1 MLASEEFL
9 SGFAV
14 EALDRISSARAGV
27 HDAFRRDAAA
37 SQTLRVIHS
46 ESEAV
51 HMAERDEDDFV
62 TVASYSEVGE
72 AALAQS
78 VLDGAGVD
86 SFLSGEEAN
95 ILLPMSGARLQVRLS
110 DVDTARELLNTVPTL
125 QDEQG
130 TVSGATTEGAALADN
145 GDEL

>member
-1 MLASEEFL
+1 
-9 SGFAV
+9 
-14 EALDRISSARAGV
+14 
-27 HDAFRRDAAA
+27 
-37 SQTLRVIHS
+37 
-46 ESEAV
+46 
-51 HMAERDEDDFV
+51 MAERNEDDFV

-95 ILLPMSGARLQVRLS
+95 ILLPVSGARLQVRLA
-110 DVDTARELLNTVPTL
+110 DLETAHELLNTVPNTEL
-125 QDEQG
+125 E
-130 TVSGATTEGAALADN
+130 SGIVAGETAEGAALADN

>member
-1 MLASEEFL
+1 
-9 SGFAV
+9 
-14 EALDRISSARAGV
+14 
-27 HDAFRRDAAA
+27 
-37 SQTLRVIHS
+37 
-46 ESEAV
+46 
-51 HMAERDEDDFV
+51 MAERDEDDFV

-86 SFLSGEEAN
+86 SFLSGEQAN

-110 DVDTARELLNTVPTL
+110 DAETARELLNTVPVTEGADGTL
-125 QDEQG
+125 
-130 TVSGATTEGAALADN
+130 SGATTHGAALADN

>member
-1 MLASEEFL
+1 
-9 SGFAV
+9 
-14 EALDRISSARAGV
+14 
-27 HDAFRRDAAA
+27 
-37 SQTLRVIHS
+37 
-46 ESEAV
+46 
-51 HMAERDEDDFV
+51 MAERDEDDFV

-110 DVDTARELLNTVPTL
+110 DADTARELLNHVPITE
-125 QDEQG
+125 DADG
-130 TVSGATTEGAALADN
+130 TVSGATTHGAALADN
-145 GDEL
+145 GDDL

>member
-1 MLASEEFL
+1 
-9 SGFAV
+9 
-14 EALDRISSARAGV
+14 
-27 HDAFRRDAAA
+27 
-37 SQTLRVIHS
+37 
-46 ESEAV
+46 
-51 HMAERDEDDFV
+51 MAERDEDDFV

-86 SFLSGEEAN
+86 SFMSGEEAN

-110 DVDTARELLNTVPTL
+110 DLQTARELLNTVPTL
-125 QDEQG
+125 QDEEG
-130 TVSGATTEGAALADN
+130 TVSGSTTEGAGLADN

>member
-1 MLASEEFL
+1 MQPPSHPARHTLDC
-9 SGFAV
+9 
-14 EALDRISSARAGV
+14 EAR
-27 HDAFRRDAAA
+27 
-37 SQTLRVIHS
+37 Q
-46 ESEAV
+46 
-51 HMAERDEDDFV
+51 MAERDEDDFV

-110 DVDTARELLNTVPTL
+110 DLETARELLNTVPTL
-125 QDEQG
+125 QDEEG
-130 TVSGATTEGAALADN
+130 TVSGST
-145 GDEL
+145 